1 MAMYMTMLRFT
12 HQKVKCISSFCKE
25 WQENARRIEGSG
37 IKLIGS
43 YGILG
48 PYDMAFVFEAPDQEK
63 AASVPLA
70 ISYLDPGIQTE
81 TWSVI
86 PMEQFGELAESVK
99 CEPPPRVRPK

>member
-1 MAMYMTMLRFT
+1 MAMYMTMVRFV
-12 HQKVKCISSFCKE
+12 HQEARGITNFCKE
-25 WQENARRIEGSG
+25 WQNSAKRIEDLG
-37 IKLIGS
+37 IKLVGS

-48 PYDMAFVFEAPDQEK
+48 PYDMAFVFDAPDQEK

-86 PMEQFGELAESVK
+86 PMEEFAELSGKVE
-99 CEPPPRVRPK
+99 C

>member
-1 MAMYMTMLRFT
+1 MAMYMTMVRFT
-12 HQKVKCISSFCKE
+12 HQEARGISNFCKE
-25 WQENARRIEGSG
+25 WQNSATRIEDLG

-48 PYDMAFVFEAPDQEK
+48 PYDMCFVFDAPDQEK

-86 PMEQFGELAESVK
+86 PMEEFAALSDKAE
-99 CEPPPRVRPK
+99 C

>member
-1 MAMYMTMLRFT
+1 MYMTMVRFT
-12 HQKVKCISSFCKE
+12 HQEARGISNFCKE
-25 WQENARRIEGSG
+25 WQNSAKRIEDLGV
-37 IKLIGS
+37 KLVGS

-81 TWSVI
+81 TWTVI
-86 PMEQFGELAESVK
+86 PMEEFAELSGKVE
-99 CEPPPRVRPK
+99 C

>member
-1 MAMYMTMLRFT
+1 MAMYMTMVKFT
-12 HQKVKCISSFCKE
+12 PQEAKGISNFCKE
-25 WQENARRIEGSG
+25 WQESAKRIEGSG

-86 PMEQFGELAESVK
+86 PMEEFAELADNVK
-99 CEPPPRVRPK
+99 C

>member
-1 MAMYMTMLRFT
+1 MAMYMTMVRFT
-12 HQKVKCISSFCKE
+12 HQEARGISNFCKE
-25 WQENARRIEGSG
+25 WQNSAKRIEDLGV
-37 IKLIGS
+37 KLVGS

-81 TWSVI
+81 TWTVI
-86 PMEQFGELAESVK
+86 PMEEFAELSGKVE
-99 CEPPPRVRPK
+99 C

>member
-1 MAMYMTMLRFT
+1 MAMYMTMVRFT
-12 HQKVKCISSFCKE
+12 HQEAKGISNFCKE
-25 WQENARRIEGSG
+25 WQESAKRIEGSE

-86 PMEQFGELAESVK
+86 PMEEFAELADNVK
-99 CEPPPRVRPK
+99 C